1 MIKQRFL
8 PTVCPAI
15 AGLCCLLAGCI
26 SGDSQRPETPE
37 VALGANPVEIPPPS
51 PVVNPPVDNVVSVVA
66 AERNRRTLDAE
77 KAIKGFMDA
86 AERANGEILKIGTVV
101 DGAAKRADSLLGQAA
116 MSLERMKVA
125 CASAETAADKIKQPM
140 AASPFAA
147 IFDGIFL
154 DVKAACDEQ
163 IKVDEACVAV
173 ERLIAELPARVA
185 EARKQRDYAEGA
197 AANVLEIS
205 NEYAS
210 FLADS
215 NRLLELRKSRPD
227 AYVYLGQLD
236 KEVQAIASQAELFK
250 RQAEAIKKQADL
262 AVAECAKAEAVD
274 WAAMLKRSK
283 ECHRTAAI
291 CLGDSM
297 QPIEIGMVAVGKA
310 CSKAGDQV
318 RAGTKAMAE
327 QFAEANAAINKSQ
340 ILAVKI
346 EEIGREALSADAEI
360 QKQTTYRGIADVLMA
375 ARKAAE
381 TATGFLPQSKAF
393 DQSVQK
399 QVQLASQALEKAVG
413 SKDDSAILAEAS
425 RRANDV
431 MRQIL
436 ASADSAIQRLR
447 QAKLSDEG
455 VAEKVKELERLQS
468 LADAV
473 RKNSV
478 DIASARA
485 KAEDSCRPYSPAAID
500 KLREASARNL
510 ADATAKMSAAI
521 NAVGSCLDQ
530 AVRAVEPAGKKLSE
544 IVSQCKAMR
553 TESASM
559 LNRATQAAKQAR
571 DAADSSRVR
580 AAEISNGEWLHYM
593 MADFHDARSSAGT
606 ASNSVVAAAALRAGF
621 EKGAAQA
628 AVLSSLAVDV
638 RNFAEALAKASETV
652 ASWHA
657 TIPSSSGGAGDLRAA
672 SKAAAE
678 KMRSDSRNADDVA
691 REVDFSFCAEDFRKF
706 GEVLG
711 AAKKSAEDAKSAVA
725 QCKKAIVGKPADP
738 TLYESVRVA
747 DLAAW
752 FSDAESLEVLEGKR
766 VKLVALADLIDS
778 SLPHHQDHY
787 IVRGLSGS
795 RVIARFAAQPRPI
808 PQDLVFS
815 LAVIRSRPDGRSG
828 VVDEVQRYLI
838 QPHPPGG
845 DAAKGV
851 PSADMVQTWFSL
863 GDEFAIENCFRGFIG
878 AGPNPLPYLSYG
890 EWSDKRQRTTMT
902 ELEARLGAGYTIPP
916 GF

>member
-227 AYVYLGQLD
+227 AYVYLGQLE

-455 VAEKVKELERLQS
+455 VAEKGKELERLQS

-530 AVRAVEPAGKKLSE
+530 AVRAVEPAGKKLPE
-544 IVSQCKAMR
+544 IVRQCGMMR

-559 LNRATQAAKQAR
+559 LDKAAQAAKKAR
-571 DAADSSRVR
+571 DGAELARARAEDISR
-580 AAEISNGEWLHYM
+580 GEWLHYM
-593 MADFHDARSSAGT
+593 MADFHEARLGASA
-606 ASNSVVAAAALRAGF
+606 ASNSVAEAASLKPGF
-621 EKGAAQA
+621 EKAASQA
-628 AVLSSLAVDV
+628 VVLSGLAVDV
-638 RNFAEALAKASETV
+638 RNFSETLAKASETV
-652 ASWHA
+652 AAWHGRA
-657 TIPSSSGGAGDLRAA
+657 SGSTDGAAVNLRESGGRDFSVKHERHPLRAGGG
-672 SKAAAE
+672 
-678 KMRSDSRNADDVA
+678 RRVCRN
-691 REVDFSFCAEDFRKF
+691 RKF
-706 GEVLG
+706 
-711 AAKKSAEDAKSAVA
+711 SI
-725 QCKKAIVGKPADP
+725 Q
-738 TLYESVRVA
+738 
-747 DLAAW
+747 
-752 FSDAESLEVLEGKR
+752 
-766 VKLVALADLIDS
+766 
-778 SLPHHQDHY
+778 
-787 IVRGLSGS
+787 
-795 RVIARFAAQPRPI
+795 IAR
-808 PQDLVFS
+808 
-815 LAVIRSRPDGRSG
+815 
-828 VVDEVQRYLI
+828 
-838 QPHPPGG
+838 
-845 DAAKGV
+845 
-851 PSADMVQTWFSL
+851 
-863 GDEFAIENCFRGFIG
+863 
-878 AGPNPLPYLSYG
+878 
-890 EWSDKRQRTTMT
+890 
-902 ELEARLGAGYTIPP
+902 
-916 GF
+916 

>member
-26 SGDSQRPETPE
+26 SGDSQSPETPE

-86 AERANGEILKIGTVV
+86 AERANGEILKIGTGV
-101 DGAAKRADSLLGQAA
+101 DGAAKKADSLLRQAA
-116 MSLERMKVA
+116 EALERMKVA
-125 CASAETAADKIKQPM
+125 SASAKAAADKIQQPM

-147 IFDGIFL
+147 IFDGLFL
-154 DVKAACDEQ
+154 DVKAVCDEQ
-163 IKVDEACVAV
+163 IKVDEACVAG
-173 ERLIAELPARVA
+173 ERLVADLPARVA

-197 AANVLEIS
+197 AANVIENS
-205 NEYAS
+205 NEYAA

-215 NRLLELRKSRPD
+215 NRLLESRKSRPD

-236 KEVQAIASQAELFK
+236 KEIQAIALQAERFK

-274 WAAMLKRSK
+274 VAAMLKRSM
-283 ECHRTAAI
+283 ECRRTAAI
-291 CLGDSM
+291 CLRDSL
-297 QPIEIGMVAVGKA
+297 QPVETGIVAVGKA
-310 CSKAGDQV
+310 GSQAGDQV

-327 QFAEANAAINKSQ
+327 QFAEANAAIDKAK
-340 ILAVKI
+340 ILAEKI
-346 EEIGREALSADAEI
+346 GKIGSEALSADVEI
-360 QKQTTYRGIADVLMA
+360 QRQTTYRGIADVLMA

-381 TATGFLPQSKAF
+381 TATSFLPQSKAF
-393 DQSVQK
+393 DQSVQE
-399 QVQLASQALEKAVG
+399 QVRLASQALEKAVA

-447 QAKLSDEG
+447 QAKLPDEG
-455 VAEKVKELERLQS
+455 VAEKAKELERLQS

-473 RKNSV
+473 QKNAVEISTV
-478 DIASARA
+478 RA
-485 KAEDSCRPYSPAAID
+485 KAEESCRPYSRAAID
-500 KLREASARNL
+500 KLREVSARNF
-510 ADATAKMSAAI
+510 ADATVKMSAAV
-521 NAVGSCLDQ
+521 NAVDSCLDQ

-544 IVSQCKAMR
+544 IASQCKAMR
-553 TESASM
+553 TESALM
-559 LNRATQAAKQAR
+559 LNRATQAAKQAK
-571 DAADSSRVR
+571 DAADSARGR
-580 AAEISNGEWLHYM
+580 AAEISRGEWLHYM
-593 MADFHDARSSAGT
+593 MADFHEARSSAGI

-621 EKGAAQA
+621 EKRTDQA
-628 AVLSSLAVDV
+628 TALSSLAVDV
-638 RNFAEALAKASETV
+638 RNFAEALAKAFETV
-652 ASWHA
+652 ASWYA
-657 TIPSSSGGAGDLRAA
+657 TNSGSTGGAGDRRAS
-672 SKAAAE
+672 SKAVAE
-678 KMRSDSRNADDVA
+678 KMRADSQNADSVV
-691 REVDFSFCAEDFRKF
+691 RGIDFSFCATDFRKF
-706 GEVLG
+706 GELFG

-752 FSDAESLEVLEGKR
+752 FTDPESLEVLEGKR

-828 VVDEVQRYLI
+828 VIDEVQRYLI
-838 QPHPPGG
+838 QPNSTAG

-851 PSADMVQTWFSL
+851 PSADMVQAWFSL
-863 GDEFAIENCFRGFIG
+863 DDEFAIENCFRGFIG

-902 ELEARLGAGYTIPP
+902 ELEARLGAGYVIPP